1 MACYFGFLSRG
12 RIGAVLAGLSFLMP
26 GFLIMLTLAWL
37 YDSFYVSADNK
48 TTSQYILASFS
59 AIQCCVAAMVFRAV
73 HRMGISAMQDGD
85 GQLSVPL
92 LLLSLLAALESVL
105 NVNFFITLAVGGLQM
120 SFFFC
125 LFRFNSTLSSVQVC
139 CFG

>member
-48 TTSQYILASFS
+48 ETSKYILASFS
-59 AIQCCVAAMVFRAV
+59 AVQCCVAAMVFRAV
-73 HRMGISAMQDGD
+73 HRMSISAMQDGD
-85 GQLSVPL
+85 GQFSAPL
-92 LLLSLLAALESVL
+92 LLLALLGALENVL
-105 NVNFFITLAVGGLQM
+105 NVNFFITLAVGG
-120 SFFFC
+120 FC
-125 LFRFNSTLSSVQVC
+125 FNIFSYSLSVVLSRKMIP
-139 CFG
+139 F

>member
-12 RIGAVLAGLSFLMP
+12 RIGSVLAGLSFLMP

-48 TTSQYILASFS
+48 ESSQYILASFS

-73 HRMGISAMQDGD
+73 HRMGISAMQDSD
-85 GQLSVPL
+85 GQLSIPL
-92 LLLSLLAALESVL
+92 LVLSLLAALQNVL
-105 NVNFFITLAVGGLQM
+105 NVNFFITLAVGGL
-120 SFFFC
+120 
-125 LFRFNSTLSSVQVC
+125 
-139 CFG
+139 CFVRIVHYVGFDVLLLA